1 MRRLT
6 IYSAL
11 ILALTFVCLSLHP
24 AAADGAFTVGN
35 IHVDASAASVVAARN
50 AAIAGGRP
58 AAWQTLFRRLTR
70 QQDWARQ
77 PVLDDPTLQRIIT
90 GYFPANEKRSTRRYV
105 AEVTYMFNPEAVA
118 RVLQSAGIPYASV
131 QAKRIL
137 LIPMAPGYSRGPGWT
152 AALASPRFAT
162 SMVPYAVPAGDAL
175 DESVLGGLAFDT
187 ATWNEVQPAA
197 SRIRA
202 SEAVL
207 IQAVVTGNKLTITLR
222 RLGAGELP
230 AKTSIEVPILQGAQS
245 TYPAAAEAAVHAL
258 EDLYKSHAAV
268 DFSQKSKLVADV
280 RVASLA
286 QLAGLQSA
294 LAGVPNVSNVAVVAM
309 DIGEARL
316 SISYIGSAD
325 QLRDAMAQA
334 GLTLVN
340 RGGAW
345 QLSQAGTGTP

>member
-1 MRRLT
+1 MRRPLFF
-6 IYSAL
+6 SAL
-11 ILALTFVCLSLHP
+11 TLALTFVCLLLQP
-24 AAADGAFTVGN
+24 AAADNTFAVGN

-77 PVLDDPTLQRIIT
+77 PVLDDATLQRIIT
-90 GYFPANEKRSTRRYV
+90 GYLPANEKRSTRRYV
-105 AEVTYMFNPEAVA
+105 AEVTYMFNPGAVA
-118 RVLQSAGIPYASV
+118 HVLQGAGIPYTSV

-137 LIPMAPGYSRGPGWT
+137 VIPMAPGYSRGSGWA

-162 SMVPYAVPAGDAL
+162 SMVPYAIPAGDAL
-175 DESVLGGLAFDT
+175 DVSVLGGLPFDK
-187 ATWNEVQPAA
+187 ATWNDVEPAA
-197 SRIRA
+197 SRIHA

-207 IQAVVTGNKLTITLR
+207 IQAAVTGAKLTITLR
-222 RLGAGELP
+222 RLGANQLP
-230 AKTSIEVPILQGAQS
+230 AVSSFEIPILQGAQS
-245 TYPAAAEAAVHAL
+245 TYPAAADAAVRAL
-258 EDLYKSHAAV
+258 EDLYKTHVAA
-268 DFSQKSKLVADV
+268 DFSQKSKLVAEV
-280 RVASLA
+280 HVASLA
-286 QLAGLQSA
+286 QFAGLQNS
-294 LAGVPNVSNVAVVAM
+294 LTGVPNVSNVTVVAM

-334 GLTLVN
+334 GLVLVN

-345 QLSQAGTGTP
+345 QLSLAGAGAP